1 MLRQATKPTIRP
13 AFKQFSHER
22 VGALVIEVEEVWDE
36 AKLGRTRVA
45 TNKGRNL
52 GNSSTTVE
60 VVRVATKRVEID
72 RVAIKVPVKAKLE
85 HSP

>member
-45 TNKGRNL
+45 IKDRNL
-52 GNSSTTVE
+52 GNAIMTVE
-60 VVRVATKRVEID
+60 VVRVAAKGVEIEK
-72 RVAIKVPVKAKLE
+72 VAIKVPVKAKLE
-85 HSP
+85 RTH